1 MELYE
6 VEVLYTLGEEKEEKR
21 NEGKRGR
28 DCAVCPEIGGEMR
41 RSFYRLV
48 ITRNDGPPP
57 RGLS

>member
-21 NEGKRGR
+21 NEKRER
-28 DCAVCPEIGGEMR
+28 DCAVCPEIEGEMR

>member
-1 MELYE
+1 M
-6 VEVLYTLGEEKEEKR
+6 EVLYTLGEEKEEKR
-21 NEGKRGR
+21 NEKRER